1 MKEPADVH
9 TALAE
14 MERKLRDLQREL
26 TGEEPEE
33 AIAAQGVQ
41 ATVPPPPVAASPP
54 PPATPPPPAAT
65 PPTPAATPPTPAATP
80 PPAGQALLRA
90 GPFVDIESLGRFEQA
105 LWALDGVEEVVLR
118 GFEGDRALFDVRLA
132 GRR

>member
-1 MKEPADVH
+1 MEEPADVH

-33 AIAAQGVQ
+33 AIPAQGVQ
-41 ATVPPPPVAASPP
+41 ATAPPPPVAATPP
-54 PPATPPPPAAT
+54 PPATRPPPAAT
-65 PPTPAATPPTPAATP
+65 PPTPAATPPPAA
-80 PPAGQALLRA
+80 QALLRA

-105 LWALDGVEEVVLR
+105 LRALDGVEEVVLR